1 MLWILLKIS
10 TRMVNIMV
18 ELRPLEP
25 IKTPYRLRCVG
36 DKQLQQLQDA
46 TLNILERTGVKFPS
60 EGALKVLADHGAHV
74 DFTTQI
80 VRFPRDLVLAT
91 MKSVP
96 RRFKVGGRIPFYDFH
111 LGDGCTYFTTDG
123 CGVETIDL
131 ETRQR
136 RPSSKADVA
145 MMARVVD
152 YLPGIAFCWPMV
164 SSQEH
169 GRTAPLHDLDAGFR
183 NTLKHVQSETIM
195 GGADARY
202 ALEMSTVIAGSKEEM
217 RSRPNFSLL
226 VCTIA
231 PLVQDKDG
239 IEAAMVLAE
248 AGVPVGFL
256 AMPTLGTTAPATLA
270 GALAM
275 GDAEVISAT
284 VLTQMINPG
293 TPVFHSIMQAWADP
307 SSGKYVSYPLDAR
320 GRYAPVEMAH
330 HWGMPCLGACYG
342 TDARDAGTWQSG
354 SEVAL
359 DSYMIGLTGVEW
371 VTGLG
376 LTHTYTRLYPE
387 SLLLDYDIHQKARY
401 ALMELEISDETL
413 ALDTIESV
421 GAGGHYL
428 AQKHT
433 RKHMREA
440 MKRGVCHQL
449 TSDGSYQDPR
459 QFAIDQTKWI
469 LANHQPEPLDAA
481 RQAELDRILQAADK
495 QLN

>member
-1 MLWILLKIS
+1 M
-10 TRMVNIMV
+10 TAM
-18 ELRPLEP
+18 ETFEP
-25 IKTPYRLRCVG
+25 ITTPYRLRYVS
-36 DKQLQQLQDA
+36 DEKLKQLQDA
-46 TLNILERTGVKFPS
+46 TLSILERTGVKFPS
-60 EGALKVLADHGAHV
+60 EAALKVLADHGARV
-74 DFTTQI
+74 DLQTQV
-80 VRFPRDLVLAT
+80 VRFPREVVFAA

-96 RRFKVGGRIPFYDFH
+96 KRFAVGGRTPLQDFH
-111 LGDGCTYFTTDG
+111 LGDGSTYFTTDG

-131 ETRQR
+131 ETRER
-136 RPSSKADVA
+136 RPSRKEDVG
-145 MMARVVD
+145 MMARLVD
-152 YLPGIAFCWPMV
+152 YLPGIAFYWPMV

-169 GRTAPLHDLDAGFR
+169 RRTGPLHDLDAGLR
-183 NTLKHVQSETIM
+183 NTRKHIQSETIM

-202 ALEMSTVIAGSKEEM
+202 ALEMAAVIAGGKEEM
-217 RSRPNFSLL
+217 RKRPVFSLL
-226 VCTIA
+226 ICTIA

-270 GALAM
+270 GALSMA
-275 GDAEVISAT
+275 DAEVISAT

-307 SSGKYVSYPLDAR
+307 SSGRYVSYPLDPR
-320 GRYAPVEMAH
+320 GRYAPVDMAH

-342 TDARDAGTWQSG
+342 TDAREAGTWQSG

-359 DSYMIGLTGVEW
+359 DAFMIGLTGVEW
-371 VTGLG
+371 VTGMG

-387 SLLLDYDIHQKARY
+387 SLLLDYDLYQKARY
-401 ALMELEISDETL
+401 ALMEFDISAESL
-413 ALDTIESV
+413 ALDTIDAV

-433 RKHMREA
+433 RQHMRDA

-449 TSDGSYQDPR
+449 TPDGKYQDPH
-459 QFAIDQTKWI
+459 QYAIDQTKWI
-469 LANHQPEPLDAA
+469 LANHEPEPLDGG
-481 RQAELDRILQAADK
+481 RLKELDRILAAADK
-495 QLN
+495 ELN

>member
-1 MLWILLKIS
+1 MPTETS
-10 TRMVNIMV
+10 
-18 ELRPLEP
+18 PLEP
-25 IKTPYRLRCVG
+25 IKTPYRLRYVA
-36 DKQLQQLQDA
+36 DEQLQKLQEE
-46 TLNILERTGVKFPS
+46 TLQILETTGVKFTS
-60 EGALKVLADHGAHV
+60 ESALKVLAEHGARV
-74 DFTTQI
+74 DFDTQV
-80 VRFPRDLVLAT
+80 VRFPREVVFSA
-91 MKSVP
+91 MKTVP
-96 RRFKVGGRIPFYDFH
+96 RRFNVGGRTRLYDFH

-131 ETRQR
+131 ETRER
-136 RPSSKADVA
+136 RPSRKADVA

-152 YLPGIAFCWPMV
+152 YLPGIAFYWPMV

-169 GRTAPLHDLDAGFR
+169 RRTAPLHDLDAGFR
-183 NTLKHVQSETIM
+183 NTLKHMQSETIM
-195 GGADARY
+195 GEADARY
-202 ALEMSTVIAGSKEEM
+202 AVEMSTVIAGSKEEM
-217 RSRPNFSLL
+217 RRRPNFSLL

-248 AGVPVGFL
+248 ESVPVGFL

-275 GDAEVISAT
+275 ADAEVISAT
-284 VLTQMINPG
+284 VLTQMVNPG
-293 TPVFHSIMQAWADP
+293 APVFHSIMQAWADP
-307 SSGKYVSYPLDAR
+307 SSGKYVSYPLDPH
-320 GRYAPVEMAH
+320 GRYAPVDMAH

-342 TDARDAGTWQSG
+342 TDAHDAGTWQSG

-359 DSYMIGLTGVEW
+359 DAFMIGLTGVEW

-387 SLLLDYDIHQKARY
+387 SLLLDYDLYQKARY
-401 ALMELEISDETL
+401 ALMELDISAESL
-413 ALDTIESV
+413 ALDTIDAV

-449 TSDGSYQDPR
+449 TPEGKYQEPR
-459 QFAIDQTKWI
+459 QYAIDQTKWI
-469 LANHQPEPLDAA
+469 LANHHPEPLEAA
-481 RQAELDRILQAADK
+481 RLAELDSILASADK